1 MEYIRNKINPTSVK
15 RKIVTGFF
23 LAVIAIALAFGITHI
38 SFQRMLETVDQLSD
52 PNQKLIVLN
61 RVFEEITTLDQL
73 QRAEAIRNPR
83 KPHNAFLNQSQTVT
97 GMIDTLLQMPWDT
110 VQWERLSTMK
120 EILQKRNKLFLSYL
134 RLKSKS
140 ADNPKFSDRLDTL
153 SSIIESQVD
162 TSIVTTQKT
171 TTTTYWTDSTLKK
184 DDKDDRSFFG
194 KLFGKKKTEK
204 VPESH
209 IKVQEELKVMV
220 DTLAIA
226 RTNNALEEV
235 ERIMMDLEASQRSQ
249 NKQLQQR
256 ELELIH
262 ANSLF
267 INQLIS
273 ILHEVENEELLKM
286 RMNNNRAGELFNKSI
301 SNITLLFLGFFLAA
315 AVLIYLI
322 WIDITKSN
330 FYKEELE
337 KARDEAEELSRI
349 KQRFLANMS
358 HEIRTPLQS
367 ILGFAE
373 QLNYNSG
380 ENSEAADAIY
390 SSSEHLLHIVN
401 EVLDYSRLS
410 SGTFTLAHEPFALY
424 DLIEEIETVIRVQAD
439 KKNLT
444 FLLDINH
451 ADDVTLL
458 GDSFR
463 IRQILY
469 NLLGNAVKFTPKG
482 FVKLTVKTLEE
493 KNGFISLSFEI
504 TDTGIGIRPEDLEKI
519 FNQFEQASTLIA
531 EHYGGGAGL
540 GLTIAKS
547 LVEAQN
553 GKLDVISEPGI
564 GSTFTVYLTL
574 EKTSDVHTSADAVQA
589 TTVNNKHHSKIF
601 VVDDDPMILRLC
613 SLILTKN
620 NIEHVIFSE
629 AEKLLGSP
637 TDNKVTHIL
646 MDIRMPRINGID
658 LRHALQQK
666 YQDSVK
672 YIALTAHVFPQE
684 RQQLLDEGFDI
695 VLSKPFREFDLLQVI
710 GAGEV
715 PVSSHTNGN
724 TYTTDVDFTA
734 LRKMTLGDDQLYQ
747 SIINQ
752 FVEETELDLVKIQ
765 EQINEMNTIAMR
777 ETVHKLAGRVGQIGA
792 ERLSAKLRK
801 LEGALD
807 RGENLQGLVE
817 KILLLHDELKAL
829 LLTAK
834 VSVAE

>member
-15 RKIVTGFF
+15 RKIITGFF

-83 KPHNAFLNQSQTVT
+83 KPHKAFLNQSQTVT

-110 VQWERLSTMK
+110 VQLERLSTMK

-171 TTTTYWTDSTLKK
+171 TTTTYWTDSTQK
-184 DDKDDRSFFG
+184 KDDRSFFG

-204 VPESH
+204 VPESR
-209 IKVQEELKVMV
+209 IKVQEELSVMV

-235 ERIMMDLEASQRSQ
+235 ERIMMDLETNQRTQ
-249 NKQLQQR
+249 DKQLQQR

-315 AVLIYLI
+315 ALLIYFI

-330 FYKEELE
+330 YYKEELE

-373 QLNYNSG
+373 QLKYNSG
-380 ENSEAADAIY
+380 ETSDAADAIY

-410 SGTFTLAHEPFALY
+410 SGNFTLAHEPFALY

-439 KKNLT
+439 KKRLT
-444 FLLDINH
+444 FLLDIVH
-451 ADDVTLL
+451 ADDVALL

-504 TDTGIGIRPEDLEKI
+504 TDTGIGIRPEDLKKI

-553 GKLDVISEPGI
+553 GRLDVVSEPGI

-574 EKTSDVHTSADAVQA
+574 EKTSDVHTLADAVQA
-589 TTVNNKHHSKIF
+589 TTVKNKLHSKIF

-613 SLILTKN
+613 SLILSKN
-620 NIEHVIFSE
+620 NVEHVVFSE

-695 VLSKPFREFDLLQVI
+695 VLSKPFREFELLQVI
-710 GAGEV
+710 GAEEV
-715 PVSSHTNGN
+715 LPVSLHANENPHPTA
-724 TYTTDVDFTA
+724 VDFTA

-752 FVEETELDLVKIQ
+752 FVEETELDLVKLQ
-765 EQINEMNTIAMR
+765 EQINEMNTLAMR

-801 LEGALD
+801 LEDALD

-817 KILLLHDELKAL
+817 KILLLRDELKAL

-834 VSVAE
+834 LSVAE